1 MIALAP
7 PIEADVLRLRHEFLE
22 MPGVRLTVA
31 QAARL
36 LGVRLDRAAALLAE
50 LESDDFL
57 LRTSDG
63 AFRRMD
69 PLMS

>member
-1 MIALAP
+1 MIDLAP

-22 MPGVRLTVA
+22 MPGVRLTVP

-36 LGVRLDRAAALLAE
+36 LGVRLDHAAALLAE

-57 LRTSDG
+57 LRTPDG

-69 PLMS
+69 PLLS